1 MYVARTKSGD
11 KDRATSRPVSPL
23 LEVCMSLSRICRVAA
38 PVILAAGL
46 LSTSMGAT
54 ANAQSTATNADFFQA
69 PSPLTSGKPGQ
80 LIRYQSTTVNLGAGA
95 PAATATTVM
104 YHSRTSTGADDAV
117 TGTVLQ
123 PQAVWAGPGPR
134 PVVSFAVGTQGLAQS
149 CAPSKQ
155 MTAGTE
161 YEASNISQAL
171 QQGWD
176 VEVTD
181 YEGYTTGSTPTYVA
195 GLSEGH
201 AVLDIV
207 RAAAQVPGSDVTAT
221 SPLTI
226 WGYSQGG
233 GASAWATVLQ
243 PTYAGGLHLLGDA
256 SGGVPA
262 DSRAVNDSL
271 NGNVGAGFLIYG
283 MIGFAQAFP
292 DQVPLYSHAN
302 TAGLNAFALAKTQCT
317 TQSLST
323 FAGAN
328 FSNYLKPG
336 ETLSSFQ
343 ALPGVASVLADNS
356 ITFNSALPGV
366 PVLQYHGTA
375 DEIVPLAQA
384 QTLHSTWCAKGVQ
397 TQLNLFAS
405 DHLTTNTEAA
415 PIAVSFL
422 ADRFAGRPYTA
433 NCLT

>member
-1 MYVARTKSGD
+1 
-11 KDRATSRPVSPL
+11 
-23 LEVCMSLSRICRVAA
+23 MSLSRVSLAA
-38 PVILAAGL
+38 LPLLVAGL
-46 LSTSMGAT
+46 LTPALTESAS
-54 ANAQSTATNADFFQA
+54 AQSAPTNADFFAA
-69 PSPLTSGKPGQ
+69 PTPLPKGKPGE

-95 PAATATTVM
+95 PAVNATTVM
-104 YHSRTSTGADDAV
+104 YHSRTADNADDAV
-117 TGTVLQ
+117 TGTILQ
-123 PQAVWAGPGPR
+123 PQTAWTGPGPR
-134 PVVSFAVGTQGLAQS
+134 PIVSFAVGTQGLAQS

-155 MTAGTE
+155 MAAGTE
-161 YEASNISQAL
+161 YEASNISLAL

-176 VEVTD
+176 VAVTD

-195 GLSEGH
+195 GLSEAH

-207 RAAAQVPGSDVTAT
+207 RAASQIPGSDVTAA
-221 SPLTI
+221 SPLTT

-233 GASAWATVLQ
+233 GASAWATVVQ
-243 PTYAGGLHLLGDA
+243 PTYASELHLLGDA

-271 NGNVGAGFLIYG
+271 NGSVGAGFLIYG

-292 DQVPLYSHAN
+292 TLVPLYNHAN
-302 TAGLNAFALAKTQCT
+302 AAGLSAFALAKTQCT
-317 TQSLST
+317 SQSLST

-328 FSNYLKPG
+328 FSNYLNTG

-343 ALPGVASVLADNS
+343 ALPGVAQVLADNS
-356 ITFNSALPGV
+356 ITFNSALPHV
-366 PVLQYHGTA
+366 PVFQYHGTA

-397 TQLNLFAS
+397 TQMDLFPS
-405 DHLTTNTEAA
+405 DHLSTNAQAA
-415 PIAVSFL
+415 PLAVSFL
-422 ADRFAGRPYTA
+422 ADRYAGRPYSP

>member
-1 MYVARTKSGD
+1 VTRR
-11 KDRATSRPVSPL
+11 RAPL
-23 LEVCMSLSRICRVAA
+23 LAVL
-38 PVILAAGL
+38 PLLAGGL
-46 LSTSMGAT
+46 LSVPLAGA
-54 ANAQSTATNADFFQA
+54 AAAQGAPTKGDFFQA
-69 PSPLTSGKPGQ
+69 PAPLPAGTPGK
-80 LIRYQSTTVNLGAGA
+80 LIRYAPATANLGAGA

-104 YHSRTSTGADDAV
+104 YHSRTATNKDDAV
-117 TGTVLQ
+117 TGTLLQ
-123 PQAVWAGPGPR
+123 PRTPWTGTGPR
-134 PVVSFAVGTQGLAQS
+134 PVVSFAVDTQGLAQS

-155 MTAGTE
+155 LAAGSE
-161 YEASNISQAL
+161 YEASNISLAL

-207 RAAAQVPGSDVTAT
+207 RAAEQVPGSDVTPA

-233 GASAWATVLQ
+233 GASAWATVLA
-243 PTYAGGLHLLGDA
+243 PSYASELHLLGDA

-262 DSRAVNDSL
+262 DSKAVNDSL
-271 NGNVGAGFLIYG
+271 NGNVGAGFLVYG

-292 DQVPLYSHAN
+292 TQVPLYADAN
-302 TAGLNAFALAKTQCT
+302 STGLNAFALAKTQCT

-328 FSNYLKPG
+328 FGSYLAG
-336 ETLSSFQ
+336 GQTLAQFE
-343 ALPGVASVLADNS
+343 ALPGVASVLAANS
-356 ITFNSALPGV
+356 ITFNSAVPHV
-366 PVLQYHGTA
+366 PVFQYHGSA
-375 DEIVPLAQA
+375 DEIVPLTQA
-384 QTLHSTWCAKGVQ
+384 ETLHKTWCTKGVA
-397 TQLNLFAS
+397 TQMDLFAS
-405 DHLTTNTEAA
+405 DHLSTNTQAA
-415 PIAVSFL
+415 PLAVSFL
-422 ADRFAGRPYTA
+422 ADRFAGRPYTP

>member
-1 MYVARTKSGD
+1 M
-11 KDRATSRPVSPL
+11 SRPCAGSIVAL
-23 LEVCMSLSRICRVAA
+23 SL
-38 PVILAAGL
+38 LAAGL
-46 LSTSMGAT
+46 LTAPVAGA
-54 ANAQSTATNADFFQA
+54 ASAPHAPTNADFFQA
-69 PSPLTSGKPGQ
+69 PTPLPAGEPGA
-80 LIRYQSTTVNLGAGA
+80 LIRYRSAAVNLGAGA
-95 PAATATTVM
+95 PVTTAWTVI
-104 YHSRTSTGADDAV
+104 YHSRTSNSTDDAV
-117 TGTVLQ
+117 TGTLLQ
-123 PQAVWAGPGPR
+123 PHAPWTGPGPR

-155 MTAGTE
+155 LAAGSE

-207 RAAAQVPGSDVTAT
+207 RAAAQVPGSDVTAD

-233 GASAWATVLQ
+233 GASAWATVVQ
-243 PTYAGGLHLLGDA
+243 PTYADELHLLGDA

-271 NGNVGAGFLIYG
+271 NRNVGAGFLVYG

-292 DQVPLYSHAN
+292 DEVPLYRHAN
-302 TAGLNAFALAKTQCT
+302 SAGLNAFTLAKTQCT
-317 TQSLST
+317 TQSLPT
-323 FAGAN
+323 FAGAD
-328 FSNYLKPG
+328 FSSYLAHG
-336 ETLSSFQ
+336 ETLSQFE
-343 ALPGVASVLADNS
+343 ALPSVATVLAENS
-356 ITFNSALPGV
+356 ITHSSALPHV
-366 PVLQYHGTA
+366 PVFQYHGGA

-384 QTLHSTWCAKGVQ
+384 RTLHSTWCAKGVQ
-397 TQLNLFAS
+397 TQMDLFGS
-405 DHLTTNTEAA
+405 DHLTTNAQAA
-415 PIAVSFL
+415 PLAVNFL
-422 ADRFAGRPYTA
+422 ADRFAGRPYTP

>member
-1 MYVARTKSGD
+1 
-11 KDRATSRPVSPL
+11 
-23 LEVCMSLSRICRVAA
+23 MSLSRCCTWAA
-38 PVILAAGL
+38 LPLLTAGL
-46 LSTSMGAT
+46 LATPLAGSAAAATGA
-54 ANAQSTATNADFFQA
+54 ASADVFQA
-69 PSPLTSGKPGQ
+69 PTPLPYGKPGQ
-80 LIRYQSTTVNLGAGA
+80 LIRSVTTSVNLGAGA
-95 PAATATTVM
+95 PAVNATTVL
-104 YHSRTSTGADDAV
+104 YHSRTATGADDAV

-123 PQAVWAGPGPR
+123 PQAAWTGSGPR
-134 PVVSFAVGTQGLAQS
+134 PVMSFAVGTQGLAQS

-155 MTAGTE
+155 LTAGTE
-161 YEASNISQAL
+161 YEASNISLAL

-195 GLSEGH
+195 GKSEAH

-207 RAAAQVPGSDVTAT
+207 RAASQVPGSDVTTT

-243 PTYAGGLHLLGDA
+243 PSYASELHLLGDA

-292 DQVPLYSHAN
+292 TQVPLYAHAN
-302 TAGLNAFALAKTQCT
+302 AAGLNAFALAKTQCT
-317 TQSLST
+317 TQSLAT
-323 FAGAN
+323 FAGVDV
-328 FSNYLKPG
+328 SSYLKPG
-336 ETLSSFQ
+336 ETLNSFES
-343 ALPGVASVLADNS
+343 LPGVAQVLSDNS
-356 ITFNSALPGV
+356 ITFNAALPQV
-366 PVLQYHGTA
+366 PVLQYHGA
-375 DEIVPLAQA
+375 VDEILPLAQA
-384 QTLHSTWCAKGVQ
+384 RALHNTWCAKGVR

-405 DHLTTNTEAA
+405 DHLTTNAQAA
-415 PIAVSFL
+415 PLAVSFL
-422 ADRFAGRPYTA
+422 ADRFAGRPYTP
-433 NCLT
+433 NCLV

>member
-1 MYVARTKSGD
+1 
-11 KDRATSRPVSPL
+11 
-23 LEVCMSLSRICRVAA
+23 MSLPRSCRLPA
-38 PVILAAGL
+38 LALLTVGL
-46 LSTSMGAT
+46 LATPLAGSAGASTSAET
-54 ANAQSTATNADFFQA
+54 ADFFQA
-69 PSPLTSGKPGQ
+69 PTPLPYGKPGQ
-80 LIRYQSTTVNLGAGA
+80 LIRSLTTSVNLGAGA
-95 PAATATTVM
+95 PAVKATTVL
-104 YHSRTSTGADDAV
+104 YHSRTATGADDAV

-123 PQAVWAGPGPR
+123 PQTAWTGTGPR

-161 YEASNISQAL
+161 YENSNISLAL

-195 GLSEGH
+195 GKSEAH

-207 RAAAQVPGSDVTAT
+207 RAAAQVPGSDVTTA

-243 PTYAGGLHLLGDA
+243 PSYASDLHLLGDA

-283 MIGFAQAFP
+283 LIGFAQAFP
-292 DQVPLYSHAN
+292 TQVPLYSHAN
-302 TAGLNAFALAKTQCT
+302 AAGLNAFALAKTQCT
-317 TQSLST
+317 TQSLTT
-323 FAGAN
+323 FAGVDI
-328 FSNYLKPG
+328 SSYLNPG
-336 ETLSSFQ
+336 ETLNSFES
-343 ALPGVASVLADNS
+343 LSGVAQVLSDNS
-356 ITFNSALPGV
+356 ITFNTAVPQV
-366 PVLQYHGTA
+366 PVLQYHGA
-375 DEIVPLAQA
+375 IDEILPLAQA
-384 QTLHSTWCAKGVQ
+384 RALHSTWCAKGVR
-397 TQLNLFAS
+397 TQLDLFAS
-405 DHLTTNTEAA
+405 DHLTTNTQAA
-415 PIAVSFL
+415 PLAVSFL
-422 ADRFAGRPYTA
+422 ADRFAGRPYTP
-433 NCLT
+433 NCLV

>member
-1 MYVARTKSGD
+1 
-11 KDRATSRPVSPL
+11 
-23 LEVCMSLSRICRVAA
+23 MSLSRSCRLPA
-38 PVILAAGL
+38 LALLTVGL
-46 LSTSMGAT
+46 LATPFAGSAGASTSA
-54 ANAQSTATNADFFQA
+54 ASADFFQA
-69 PSPLTSGKPGQ
+69 PTPLPYGKPGQ
-80 LIRYQSTTVNLGAGA
+80 LIRSLTTSVNLGAGA
-95 PAATATTVM
+95 PAVKATTVL
-104 YHSRTSTGADDAV
+104 YHSRTATGADDAV

-123 PQAVWAGPGPR
+123 PQAAWTGTGPR

-161 YEASNISQAL
+161 YENSNISLAL

-195 GLSEGH
+195 GKSEAH

-207 RAAAQVPGSDVTAT
+207 RAATQVPGSDVTTT

-243 PTYAGGLHLLGDA
+243 PSYASELHLLGDA

-292 DQVPLYSHAN
+292 TQVPLYAHAN
-302 TAGLNAFALAKTQCT
+302 AAGLNAFALAKTQCT
-317 TQSLST
+317 TQSLTT
-323 FAGAN
+323 FAGVN
-328 FSNYLKPG
+328 MSSYLNPG
-336 ETLSSFQ
+336 ETLDSFES
-343 ALPGVASVLADNS
+343 LPGVAQVLSDNS
-356 ITFNSALPGV
+356 ITFNAALPQV
-366 PVLQYHGTA
+366 PVLQYHGA
-375 DEIVPLAQA
+375 VDEILPLAQA
-384 QTLHSTWCAKGVQ
+384 RALHSTWCAKGVR
-397 TQLNLFAS
+397 TQLDLFAS
-405 DHLTTNTEAA
+405 DHLTTNTQAA
-415 PIAVSFL
+415 PLAVSFL
-422 ADRFAGRPYTA
+422 ADRFAGRPYTP
-433 NCLT
+433 NCLV